1 MNLDEMT
8 IGQYKEMRSLFGRQK
23 SAKDIKDGGIRIVV
37 LQRGWVA
44 IGRFSQQGEEC
55 KLSPAAT
62 IRVWGTTK
70 GLGELVDG
78 PTASTKLDLTNSILF
93 NEASCIL
100 MIPASEEVWKSKF

>member
-1 MNLDEMT
+1 MNIDTMT
-8 IGQYKEMRSLFGRQK
+8 IGQYKELRELFGKANSSK
-23 SAKDIKDGGIRIVV
+23 SIEDGGIRIVV

-44 IGRFSQQGEEC
+44 IGKFSQQEEEC

-70 GLGELVDG
+70 GLGELVEG
-78 PTASTKLDLTNSILF
+78 PTSTTKLDLCPSILF

-100 MIPASEEVWKSKF
+100 MMPANESVWKSKI